1 MSAVKGS
8 AYKASNSHIVAPD
21 FQAGG
26 TVVSAGLFHF
36 DPNARLKKRS
46 QGML

>member
-1 MSAVKGS
+1 MSAVNGS

-26 TVVSAGLFHF
+26 TVVSAGFSILTEIY
-36 DPNARLKKRS
+36 A
-46 QGML
+46 